1 MDPVI
6 KLPLGPEN
14 VIAPPTPLRFSVQHA
29 YGAAQFLID
38 YTGVSAFGSGSL
50 QMAALPETAPQS
62 VCGGGWGALAFRESA
77 ALYSEVVTWENYIFH
92 NNVVFP

>member
-1 MDPVI
+1 MV
-6 KLPLGPEN
+6 
-14 VIAPPTPLRFSVQHA
+14 PLRFSVQHA

-62 VCGGGWGALAFRESA
+62 VSGGGWGALAFRESA
-77 ALYSEVVTWENYIFH
+77 ALYSEVREKF
-92 NNVVFP
+92 